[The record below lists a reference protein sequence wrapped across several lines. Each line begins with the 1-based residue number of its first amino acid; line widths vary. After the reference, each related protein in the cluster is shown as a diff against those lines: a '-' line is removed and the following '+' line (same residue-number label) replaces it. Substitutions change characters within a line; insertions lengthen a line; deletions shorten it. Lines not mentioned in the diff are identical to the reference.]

1 MKNLVKIKLHGHL
14 GKTMKKRVW
23 SLSVVSVSEA
33 INAIN
38 VLSNNKLKKKLIKDH
53 RENVRYNVL
62 IDGRDFMHND
72 PLDIKNPETIKSS
85 ELCLRNDQ
93 MKTIDLVPVIEGAGD
108 GMNIFTIILAIVLIV
123 AGFWVGT
130 VGGNPELGYAM
141 VMAGLGLLA
150 AGISNLLSKPP
161 KPGEISDSIGS
172 YMFNGPQNTDKEG
185 NPVPVGYGRLLVGSQ
200 IIAASYDI
208 DYLSSEAADQPI
220 LTV

>member
-1 MKNLVKIKLHGHL
+1 MKNLVRIKLHGHL
-14 GKTMKKRVW
+14 GKAMKKRVW
-23 SLSVVSVSEA
+23 DLSVKSVSEA

-38 VLSNNKLKKKLIKDH
+38 VLSNNRLNKRLAKDH
-53 RENVRYNVL
+53 RENIKYNVL
-62 IDGRDFMHND
+62 IDGRDFMHED
-72 PLDIKNPETIKSS
+72 PLDVKKQETIKNS
-85 ELCLRNDQ
+85 ELCLRSDQ
-93 MKTIDLVPVIEGAGD
+93 MKTIDLIPVIEGAGD

-130 VGGNPELGYAM
+130 VGGNPQLGYAM

-150 AGISNLLSKPP
+150 AGIANLVAKSP

-172 YMFNGPQNTDKEG
+172 YMFNGPQNTTQEG

-208 DYLSSEAADQPI
+208 DYLSSEAEDQPI

>member
-23 SLSVVSVSEA
+23 NLSVKSVSEA
-33 INAIN
+33 VIAINA
-38 VLSNNKLKKKLIKDH
+38 LSNNKLKKRLAKDH
-53 RENVRYNVL
+53 RENIKYNVL
-62 IDGRDFMHND
+62 IDGRDFMHQD
-72 PLDIKNPETIKSS
+72 PLDVEKPETIKNS
-85 ELCLRNDQ
+85 ELCLKSDQ
-93 MKTIDLVPVIEGAGD
+93 IKTIDFIPIVEGAGD

-123 AGFWVGT
+123 WGFIIAAA
-130 VGGNPELGYAM
+130 GNPQLGYAM

-150 AGISNLLSKPP
+150 AGISNLISKAP

-172 YMFNGPQNTDKEG
+172 YMFNGPQNTTQEG

-208 DYLSSEAADQPI
+208 DYLSSEAEDQPI

>member
-23 SLSVVSVSEA
+23 NLSVETVFEA

-38 VLSNNKLKKKLIKDH
+38 VLSNNKLKKRLIKDH
-53 RENVRYNVL
+53 RENIKYNVL
-62 IDGRDFMHND
+62 IDGRDFMHED
-72 PLDIKNPETIKSS
+72 PLDIKEPETIKSS
-85 ELCLRNDQ
+85 ELCLKNNK
-93 MKTIDLVPVIEGAGD
+93 MKTIDLIPIIEGAGD
-108 GMNIFTIILAIVLIV
+108 GINIFTIILAIVLIV
-123 AGFWVGT
+123 WGFVIAAA
-130 VGGNPELGYAM
+130 GNPQLGYAM

-150 AGISNLLSKPP
+150 AGISNLIAKSP

-185 NPVPVGYGRLLVGSQ
+185 NPVPIGYGRLLVGSQ
-200 IIAASYDI
+200 IISASYDI
-208 DYLSSEAADQPI
+208 DYLSSEAADRPI

>member
-23 SLSVVSVSEA
+23 NLSVETVFEA

-38 VLSNNKLKKKLIKDH
+38 VLSNNKLKKRLIKDH
-53 RENVRYNVL
+53 RENIKYNVL
-62 IDGRDFMHND
+62 IDGRDFMHED
-72 PLDIKNPETIKSS
+72 PLDIKKPETIKSS
-85 ELCLRNDQ
+85 ELCLKNNK
-93 MKTIDLVPVIEGAGD
+93 MKTIDLIPIIEGAGD

-123 AGFWVGT
+123 WGFIIAAA
-130 VGGNPELGYAM
+130 GNPQLGYAM

-150 AGISNLLSKPP
+150 AGISNLIAKAP

-200 IIAASYDI
+200 IIAASYDV

>member
-1 MKNLVKIKLHGHL
+1 MKNLVRIKLHGHL

-23 SLSVVSVSEA
+23 SLSVETVSEA

-38 VLSNNKLKKKLIKDH
+38 ILSNNKLKKRLIKDH
-53 RENVRYNVL
+53 RENIKYNVL
-62 IDGRDFMHND
+62 IDGRDFMHED
-72 PLDIKNPETIKSS
+72 PLDIKKPETIKSS
-85 ELCLRNDQ
+85 ELCLKNNK
-93 MKTIDLVPVIEGAGD
+93 MKTIDLIPIIEGAGD
-108 GMNIFTIILAIVLIV
+108 GINIFTIILAIVLIV
-123 AGFWVGT
+123 WGFIIAAA
-130 VGGNPELGYAM
+130 GNPQLGYAM

-150 AGISNLLSKPP
+150 AGISNLIAKAP

-200 IIAASYDI
+200 IVAASYDI